1 MHAGHFSFSFCAI
14 AWIALASGMAG
25 CSYNTE
31 QPCSDRTAT
40 YNASVAAIFN
50 AQCEGCLGGE
60 NPEAGLALDNYPSS
74 VDAVLSGDVIDRI
87 TRETDDALVMP
98 PNGSFQICDIALI
111 EQWAEAGAPE

>member
-1 MHAGHFSFSFCAI
+1 MHTGLLSFSFCAI
-14 AWIALASGMAG
+14 ALMALASGMVG
-25 CSYNTE
+25 CNYNTE

-50 AQCEGCLGGE
+50 AQCAGCHGGE

-87 TRETDDALVMP
+87 NKGNRRCARDASQWQF
-98 PNGSFQICDIALI
+98 PNVRHRSD
-111 EQWAEAGAPE
+111 